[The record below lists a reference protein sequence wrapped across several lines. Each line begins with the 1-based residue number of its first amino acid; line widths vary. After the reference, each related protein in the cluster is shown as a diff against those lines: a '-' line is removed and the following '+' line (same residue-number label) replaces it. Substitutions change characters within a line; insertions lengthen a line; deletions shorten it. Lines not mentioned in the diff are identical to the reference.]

1 MPEIFATFSPEI
13 AAVSLPTWVDL
24 ASVVVGSI
32 GGVMVA
38 RSRHLDTV
46 GFVGLAL
53 LCGLGGGLIRDVMM
67 QVGSVYMLASPV
79 AIPVSVA
86 TGIVGFLFPQMLDR
100 ASSLLEWLDIIAVA
114 LFALV
119 GTDKAI
125 VNGFYPASC
134 VLMGI
139 MTGVGGGMLRDVFL
153 GEVPRIFQK
162 SNLYAVCALAG
173 GVVYYL
179 AVVCCSI
186 NKLWGSVLCI
196 AVTIG
201 LRRWSLRFNVQSPID
216 VDLGPRLVAPVRR
229 AARRVRVTRWRAGKR

>member
-1 MPEIFATFSPEI
+1 M
-13 AAVSLPTWVDL
+13 AVSLPTWVDL
-24 ASVVVGSI
+24 ASVVVGSA

-38 RSRHLDTV
+38 RARHLDAV
-46 GFVGLAL
+46 GFIGLAL

-67 QVGSVYMLASPV
+67 QVDSVYMLDSPF
-79 AIPVSVA
+79 AIPASVA
-86 TGIVGFLFPQMLDR
+86 TGLIAFLFPQPLDR
-100 ASSLLEWLDIIAVA
+100 AGSLLEWLDIMAVA

-125 VNGFYPASC
+125 VYGFYPASC

-162 SNLYAVCALAG
+162 SNLYALCALAG
-173 GVVYYL
+173 GVAYYL
-179 AVVCCSI
+179 AVVCLSI
-186 NKLWGSVLCI
+186 NKLWGSVICV

-201 LRRWSLRFNVQSPID
+201 LRRWSLRFNVQTPAD
-216 VDLGPRLVAPVRR
+216 VDLGPRVAAPVKR
-229 AARRVRVTRWRAGKR
+229 AARRVRVTRWKASKK